1 MKKKN
6 GLTLVELLA
15 VVVILG
21 LIAIVTLSVITNAI
35 NKQKEKT
42 YYDQLEQLILAAK
55 NWVSDNRSKIDVLS
69 DNCESSTTTPN
80 YRPITIDELKYTN
93 GTAYIQDKFVNTKNN
108 ENFESNTSVYVY
120 KIKKAEY
127 YCVLTPGCKDV
138 KYKDQNEQRA
148 ELLCCDGLAFKQLI
162 TTDGI
167 ECPTPAPQPDP
178 TPDPQP
184 EPIGPAVTITNQN
197 STKDSI
203 TVEYALTNAFDGY
216 IVKYWDSTQD
226 ESTAT
231 IVADGICTESTCT
244 IGGLT
249 PNTTYTVKVIAKSQ
263 GFEDA
268 EDHKNIKTLEDT
280 NAQRQYTIVC
290 NYNLTQNEN
299 RERYVCVPN
308 GNHNPY
314 EPNCT
319 QQYIAPSITFT
330 ANLQSNIEGT
340 WTDPE
345 SGITQSEAENTCKQG
360 GATVYYKSLIIC
372 GSHQSGHQ
380 GGVEHLTGE
389 SSIFVKDGSSTTIS
403 KNICPSNM
411 QSYCGQGDWSP
422 VCGGTII
429 SGSITTWT
437 KIIYK

>member
-69 DNCESSTTTPN
+69 DNCKSTTTTPN
-80 YRPITIDELKYTN
+80 YRQITLSELKDTN
-93 GTAYIQDKFVNTKNN
+93 GTAYIQDKFINTRNN
-108 ENFESNTSVYVY
+108 ENFGSNTSVYVY

-127 YCVLTPGCKDV
+127 YCVSTPACKDT
-138 KYKDQNEQRA
+138 KYKGDFEKRA
-148 ELLCCDGLAFKQLI
+148 EMLCCDGLAFKQLI

-167 ECPTPAPQPDP
+167 ECTPIV
-178 TPDPQP
+178 P
-184 EPIGPAVTITNQN
+184 EPIPQPGPAVTITNQN

-203 TVEYALTNAFDGY
+203 TVEYVLTNAFDGY

-231 IVADGICTESTCT
+231 IVADGICTELTCT

-290 NYNLTQNEN
+290 NYNLTQREN
-299 RERYVCVPN
+299 RERDVCVPN

-319 QQYIAPSITFT
+319 QQHIESSITLI
-330 ANLQSNIEGT
+330 ANLKSNIEGT

-360 GATVYYKSLIIC
+360 GATVYYKSSIIC

-380 GGVEHLTGE
+380 DGVEHWTGE
-389 SSIFVKDGSSTTIS
+389 SSIFVKDGSPITIS
-403 KNICPSNM
+403 KKNCPGNM

-429 SGSITTWT
+429 SRSITTWT